1 MKRDELFDIS
11 NLIFRELAEELTS
24 EERQRLEAWL
34 GSSERNRTLYEHIC
48 SEMVM
53 REKIREYR
61 ESDVQAAFE
70 AFLARKERIGRGRR
84 LVRYVSRSAAVLV
97 LPLVLA
103 VWYWAKDDEVL
114 PTRTET
120 VADLTADVVKNRPIL
135 TLSSGRQMV
144 VGDSSLSIAEG
155 GGVRIQVDGNGM
167 MSYNASDSR
176 DVTDVYNTMR
186 TPVQCDFVFTLED
199 GTRVWMNAD
208 SRLRYPVAFRGKE
221 RRVYLEGEAYFEVER
236 DTSRPFVVETERQA
250 IRVLGTS
257 FDVNAYPGDELH
269 YTVLARGSV
278 AVGDKRT
285 GEERVLSPG
294 EQLVFNVESGG
305 VIVER
310 VDVGQAVAWKDGM
323 FVFDGLT
330 LDQIMTKLARWYNVT
345 VFFRNAGA
353 DELVF
358 KGNLPRYADFHA
370 VLEVLEKSSDVR
382 FDVNGHVV
390 TVNL

>member
-1 MKRDELFDIS
+1 MKEERDIKENKGRLSGEAEIDEALELLRQMEAVDKRRGYERVVRPVKSRLRRMRIWRRVASVAAVF
-11 NLIFRELAEELTS
+11 ATVAVGVGVWKTS
-24 EERQRLEAWL
+24 EPVDMPVTVATIDSIVPGRP
-34 GSSERNRTLYEHIC
+34 T
-48 SEMVM
+48 
-53 REKIREYR
+53 
-61 ESDVQAAFE
+61 
-70 AFLARKERIGRGRR
+70 AR
-84 LVRYVSRSAAVLV
+84 
-97 LPLVLA
+97 LVLA
-103 VWYWAKDDEVL
+103 DRREVL
-114 PTRTET
+114 L
-120 VADLTADVVKNRPIL
+120 D
-135 TLSSGRQMV
+135 TLSSGRVAQ
-144 VGDSSLSIAEG
+144 SSGVAIRKEG
-155 GGVRIQVDGNGM
+155 EKVIYEASSEKSASRVEYNELLVPRGGEYDIV
-167 MSYNASDSR
+167 
-176 DVTDVYNTMR
+176 
-186 TPVQCDFVFTLED
+186 LED

>member
-1 MKRDELFDIS
+1 MLEVIKSITMKRDELFDIS

-24 EERQRLEAWL
+24 EERRRLEAWL

-48 SEMVM
+48 SEKVM

-167 MSYNASDSR
+167 MSYNASDSS

-199 GTRVWMNAD
+199 GTRVWMNAA
-208 SRLRYPVAFRGKE
+208 SSLRYPVVFG
-221 RRVYLEGEAYFEVER
+221 
-236 DTSRPFVVETERQA
+236 
-250 IRVLGTS
+250 
-257 FDVNAYPGDELH
+257 
-269 YTVLARGSV
+269 
-278 AVGDKRT
+278 
-285 GEERVLSPG
+285 GEERVVYAEG
-294 EQLVFNVESGG
+294 EIFFEVAKDA
-305 VIVER
+305 ER
-310 VDVGQAVAWKDGM
+310 P
-323 FVFDGLT
+323 F
-330 LDQIMTKLARWYNVT
+330 I
-345 VFFRNAGA
+345 
-353 DELVF
+353 
-358 KGNLPRYADFHA
+358 
-370 VLEVLEKSSDVR
+370 
-382 FDVNGHVV
+382 
-390 TVNL
+390 